1 MELGSGGDRVF
12 RVTVFS
18 VSISALRGRS
28 AGLHLIHGH
37 GPDSVA
43 LIFA

>member
-1 MELGSGGDRVF
+1 MELGSGGERFSGD
-12 RVTVFS
+12 TVFS